1 MEVLRKQGMGPT
13 AIGLLIYRSKSTVSR
28 EMRRLG
34 TDLPYE
40 AKLNHA
46 AALEL
51 RTKARRPTRRT
62 AARLVEIEAGL
73 RQSHSPQQIAGRWK
87 QEGRPAQERLSGET
101 IYQIII
107 KERRAGGQW
116 YRLLPMRGRKRRR
129 DRTGKKRDRLKIKP
143 EQELAAR
150 PERIND
156 RSEFGHW
163 EVDLVIGARQEGV
176 LLVAV
181 ERVSR
186 LVRLVFLRNKEAD
199 GVADSL
205 VELLSGEVVQSL
217 TYDRG
222 LEWMRH
228 GRIGK
233 ALGAENYF
241 CLPYHPWEKG
251 AVEQM
256 NGLIRRYLLK
266 KESFGYDEADHYWLE
281 LIEAALN
288 SRPRRVLGYRTPQEM
303 AAELSGQN

>member
-1 MEVLRKQGMGPT
+1 
-13 AIGLLIYRSKSTVSR
+13 
-28 EMRRLG
+28 MRRLG

-40 AKLNHA
+40 AKANHT
-46 AALEL
+46 AALTL
-51 RTKARRPTRRT
+51 RAKGRRPTRRT
-62 AARLVEIEAGL
+62 AARLQEIEAGL
-73 RQSHSPQQIAGRWK
+73 RKGHSPEQIAGRWE
-87 QEGRPAQERLSGET
+87 QEGRPAQERLSDET
-101 IYQIII
+101 IYQVVI
-107 KERRAGGQW
+107 KDRKAGGSW
-116 YRLLPMRGRKRRR
+116 YRLLPMGGRKRRR
-129 DRTGKKRDRLKIKP
+129 DRTGKKRDRLKIKS
-143 EQELAAR
+143 EQELAVR

-156 RSEFGHW
+156 RSEYGHW
-163 EVDLVIGARQEGV
+163 EADLVIGARQEGV

-199 GVADSL
+199 GVAASL
-205 VELLSGEVVQSL
+205 VKLLSGEVVQSL

-228 GRIGK
+228 GRIGT
-233 ALGAENYF
+233 ALGAKSYF

-281 LIEAALN
+281 LIEASLN

-303 AAELSGQN
+303 AGELSGQH